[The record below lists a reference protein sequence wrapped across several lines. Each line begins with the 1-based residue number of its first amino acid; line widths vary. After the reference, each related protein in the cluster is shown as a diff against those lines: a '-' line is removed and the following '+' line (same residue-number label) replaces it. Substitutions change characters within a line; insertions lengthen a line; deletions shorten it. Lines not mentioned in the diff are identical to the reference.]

1 MSSLGRKHVRHLVGN
16 RPHALA
22 DLRSTGKPA
31 GQADIDCAAVA
42 DDHVHW
48 VCRHDLIVTAESGM
62 DNRMQSTGATYRA
75 TRKLVVSLLG
85 VHRVELRM
93 F

>member
-1 MSSLGRKHVRHLVGN
+1 MERLSQVTAY
-16 RPHALA
+16 ALA
-22 DLRSTGKPA
+22 A
-31 GQADIDCAAVA
+31 GQADIDFAAVA
-42 DDHVHW
+42 DDHMCW
-48 VCRHDLIVTAESGM
+48 VCRHDLIVTAESGI

-75 TRKLVVSLLG
+75 KRKLVVSLLG